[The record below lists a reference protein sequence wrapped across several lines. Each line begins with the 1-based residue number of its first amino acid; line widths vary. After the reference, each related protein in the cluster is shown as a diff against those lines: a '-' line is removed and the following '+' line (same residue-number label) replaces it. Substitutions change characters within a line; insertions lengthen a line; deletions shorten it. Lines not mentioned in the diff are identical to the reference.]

1 MSRTDYCAN
10 WGLDSGAGSDGLS
23 ICDNRSTQHMRVWNY
38 YPQAG
43 SGMRVTVKG
52 YKPFFK
58 KYSRSAAV
66 AGRAVADLLLPTEL

>member
-1 MSRTDYCAN
+1 
-10 WGLDSGAGSDGLS
+10 
-23 ICDNRSTQHMRVWNY
+23 MRVWDY
-38 YPQAG
+38 YPQARRG
-43 SGMRVTVKG
+43 VSVTVKG

>member
-1 MSRTDYCAN
+1 
-10 WGLDSGAGSDGLS
+10 
-23 ICDNRSTQHMRVWNY
+23 MRVWDY

-43 SGMRVTVKG
+43 SGVRVTVKG

-58 KYSRSAAV
+58 KYSRPAAV